1 MDAWSPL
8 VNRLRELGNPRF
20 SEESLFEKMRQRMME
35 KDIRHQSVSGLRTH
49 MCIYHTHSKIINAFS
64 TCGRGD

>member
-49 MCIYHTHSKIINAFS
+49 MYTRFHPHIDTHVYHIKSE
-64 TCGRGD
+64 